1 MTSVVGVGID
11 LVDVGRL
18 SSAMARRPGLA
29 ARIFTPA
36 ERDSPA
42 AGSRVA
48 ERLAARF
55 AAKEATMK
63 ALGVGLGAFSL
74 RDVEVVTDASGRP
87 SLRLHGAA
95 GERARGLGVGA
106 LAVSLSHTATL
117 ATAVVVAEAGA

>member
-1 MTSVVGVGID
+1 VTSVVGVGID

-42 AGSRVA
+42 AGSRLA

-63 ALGVGLGAFSL
+63 ALGVGLGAFRL
-74 RDVEVVTDASGRP
+74 RDVEVVTDASGCP

-95 GERARGLGVGA
+95 RERASGLGVGA
-106 LAVSLSHTATL
+106 LAVSLSHTAKV
-117 ATAVVVAEAGA
+117 ATAVVVAEARA